1 MNRFSRRWLFRGRF
15 AAPRVMIF
23 AFALGLLP
31 LAREAFGA
39 EAMTFR
45 LASSGKCAASCSKV
59 IAAEGEIADRTPQD
73 FVDFLR
79 GNPLGGA
86 ADAIIFINSPGGK
99 VVAAMELGKLFR
111 REGVAAAVGRA
122 EIRFDGR
129 PIRIASGNCFS
140 ACVYALMGAR
150 TRLIP
155 RRSRIGL
162 HRMFAYESGGD
173 FAEAD
178 AAPRRRL
185 DDGKLA
191 GALQRYSAMMGV
203 SPELVH
209 AAEHGAPDTLRI
221 LTPAEISK
229 WRLGSA
235 KP

>member
-122 EIRFDGR
+122 EFGSTAAQF
-129 PIRIASGNCFS
+129 ASLAETAFQLAFMRS
-140 ACVYALMGAR
+140 WAR
-150 TRLIP
+150 ERAS
-155 RRSRIGL
+155 SR
-162 HRMFAYESGGD
+162 
-173 FAEAD
+173 
-178 AAPRRRL
+178 
-185 DDGKLA
+185 A
-191 GALQRYSAMMGV
+191 GAELASTAC
-203 SPELVH
+203 SPTSR
-209 AAEHGAPDTLRI
+209 AAISPKP
-221 LTPAEISK
+221 TPRLAVGWTTAS
-229 WRLGSA
+229 WRERSNA
-235 KP
+235 TAQ